1 MYSRKHKFIFVHPQ
15 KCSGTSIKKALD
27 KTFGKENLIREDE
40 DSIQMLHLGLDQLD
54 YYIDDDLSSYFKFS
68 VVRNPWDRF
77 VSHYF
82 HIKKFGGYKES
93 FGIYCRKIYENGYPN
108 HAKMKRFMSSPKMSL
123 DFIMRFENLDSD
135 FDLLMKKM
143 GIKEYSK
150 LEKYNHGTD
159 RGDRDYRSF
168 YNERTKNIISELCE
182 WEIKEFGYEF

>member
-15 KCSGTSIKKALD
+15 KCAGRSIKIALK
-27 KTFGKENLIREDE
+27 KTFGKENLIAEE
-40 DSIQMLHLGLDQLD
+40 KDSRLMYHLGLNQLD
-54 YYIDDDLSSYFKFS
+54 YYIDDDLSSYFKFTI
-68 VVRNPWDRF
+68 VRNPWDRF

-82 HIKKFGGYKES
+82 HIKKYGHYDKKFNVYCAAIYK
-93 FGIYCRKIYENGYPN
+93 NGYPN
-108 HAKMKRFMSSPKMSL
+108 HAIMKRFILSSRMSL

-143 GIKEYSK
+143 GIEEYSK

-159 RGDRDYRSF
+159 RGDRDYRGF
-168 YNERTKNIISELCE
+168 YNERTKSIISELCE